1 MSLYGNVKRVGTS
14 QFQFDREYKSR
25 VEMEQQCS
33 TDGVYIGRYV
43 LINYGENGIRYEK
56 KLANDGGDMTF
67 EQNGQLYYF
76 VQQTQEYTTSMN
88 EDLAAFGAV
97 YDSTVWQKI
106 YTLTE
111 GEKYI
116 MIAEL
121 NSNAPKLELEIN
133 EPLLYKYADN
143 PADAED
149 VYILTTT
156 ENNEVVPTLLPRV
169 AVEYVQPQFDEARS
183 TESSYFLMMPR
194 SVELTANESDINYN
208 KNGFNIVYNV
218 GKTINDYH
226 SYIHWIP
233 EGLTADD
240 VDAAGDSKLINRKRL
255 VVNLP
260 AFGNVMAELYD
271 LLYGVPGNDGTNVR
285 PFFKKYWEAA
295 SLINGS
301 DLTIENDDE
310 EWLGSVPSIGGFL
323 ANNTEGLTGL
333 LRSLYTY
340 PDPLSGKVRYYL
352 QCDWTTTYNENSNA
366 AFIDHK
372 PETVGYGFKTN
383 IVNPNNNNI
392 TTVYNISPSHCYID
406 FDAWKLIDNLD

>member
-25 VEMEQQCS
+25 VEMEQNCT

-56 KLANDGGDMTF
+56 KTNNGGDMTF
-67 EQNGQLYYF
+67 EQDGQLYYF

-111 GEKYI
+111 GEKYV

-121 NSNAPKLELEIN
+121 NANAPRLDLEVN
-133 EPLLYKYADN
+133 EPLLYKYTDD
-143 PADAED
+143 PSEAED
-149 VYILTTT
+149 VYILTTVNGET
-156 ENNEVVPTLLPRV
+156 VPTLLPNV

-194 SVELTANESDINYN
+194 SVELAANEDDINYN
-208 KNGFNIVYNV
+208 KNGFNVVYNV
-218 GKTINDYH
+218 GKTANDYH

-233 EGLTADD
+233 EELEAVD
-240 VDAAGDSKLINRKRL
+240 VDAPGDMKLINKKRL
-255 VVNLP
+255 VINLP
-260 AFGNVMAELYD
+260 AFGNVMGELYD

-285 PFFKKYWEAA
+285 PFFKKYWEEA
-295 SLINGS
+295 SAIAGS
-301 DLTIENDDE
+301 NLTIDTDDE
-310 EWLGSVPSIGGFL
+310 AWLSSVPSIGGFL

-352 QCDWTTTYNENSNA
+352 QCDWTTSYNENSNA
-366 AFIDHK
+366 SFIDHK
-372 PETVGYGFKTN
+372 PETVGYTFKYTPEGSN
-383 IVNPNNNNI
+383 TP
-392 TTVYNISPSHCYID
+392 TYAISPSHCYID

>member
-25 VEMEQQCS
+25 VEMEQNCS

-43 LINYGENGIRYEK
+43 LINYGNSGIRYEK
-56 KLANDGGDMTF
+56 KIVDGNEATF
-67 EQNGQLYYF
+67 EQDGQLYYF

-121 NSNAPKLELEIN
+121 NSNAPRLELEVS
-133 EPLLYKYADN
+133 EPLLYKHTE
-143 PADAED
+143 DASEAEE
-149 VYILTTT
+149 VYILKTVNGET
-156 ENNEVVPTLLPRV
+156 VPTLLPNV
-169 AVEYVQPQFDEARS
+169 AVEYIQPSFDEARS
-183 TESSYFLMMPR
+183 TESSYFLVMPR

-208 KNGFNIVYNV
+208 KNGFNVVYNV
-218 GKTINDYH
+218 GKTANDYH

-233 EGLTADD
+233 ETLEETD
-240 VDAAGDSKLINRKRL
+240 VDASGDSKLINKKRL
-255 VVNLP
+255 VINLP
-260 AFGNVMAELYD
+260 AFGNVMGELYD

-285 PFFKKYWEAA
+285 PFFKKYWEEA
-295 SLINGS
+295 SAVAGS
-301 DLTIENDDE
+301 NLTIDTDDE
-310 EWLGSVPSIGGFL
+310 AWLASVPSIGGFL
-323 ANNTEGLTGL
+323 GNNTEGLTGL

-352 QCDWTTTYNENSNA
+352 QCDWTTSYNENSNA

-372 PETVGYGFKTN
+372 PETVGYTFKYT
-383 IVNPNNNNI
+383 PAGSS
-392 TTVYNISPSHCYID
+392 TPAYAISPSHCYID

>member
-25 VEMEQQCS
+25 VEMEAQCA

-43 LINYGENGIRYEK
+43 LINYGNNGIRYEK
-56 KLANDGGDMTF
+56 KQAPGGGDMTMI
-67 EQNGQLYYF
+67 QDGQVYYYI
-76 VQQTQEYTTSMN
+76 QQTEEYSQSLN
-88 EDLAAFGAV
+88 EDLEAFGAV

-121 NSNAPKLELEIN
+121 NAMAPRFEIDIN

-143 PADAED
+143 AADAEE
-149 VYILTTT
+149 VYVLKEQNGET
-156 ENNEVVPTLLPRV
+156 VPVLLPRV
-169 AVEYVQPQFDEARS
+169 QVDYVQPAFDEAKS
-183 TESSYFLMMPR
+183 TESSYFLKMPR
-194 SVELTANESDINYN
+194 SVELAADEQDINYN
-208 KNGFNIVYNV
+208 RNGFNVVYNV
-218 GKTINDYH
+218 GKGTNDYH

-233 EGLTADD
+233 EGLAAED
-240 VDAAGDSKLINRKRL
+240 VDQSGDSKLVNKKKL
-255 VVNLP
+255 VINLP
-260 AFGNVMAELYD
+260 AFGNVMSELYD

-295 SLINGS
+295 SALNGS
-301 DLTIENDDE
+301 DLTIDTDDE
-310 EWLGSVPSIGGFL
+310 SWLSSVPSIGGFL

-372 PETVGYGFKTN
+372 PETVGYAYATTTTDSTG
-383 IVNPNNNNI
+383 
-392 TTVYNISPSHCYID
+392 TTVKTTAITPSHCYID
-406 FDAWKLIDNLD
+406 FDAWKLIDNLS